1 MTKEPGDSAE
11 PTGAG
16 AGRRAAAA
24 DLQRYRANLAGEV
37 DAAFIYRALAERED
51 DGPLAEVY
59 RRLAESEERHA
70 ELWRERLRAAGEADD
85 PRPSWRAR
93 LLAGLARRFG
103 SELVLPFLAD
113 AEAAERGM
121 YDRQPEA
128 SGTSL
133 PADERS
139 HARLL
144 GRLARGRGLSGLA
157 VARLEGRHR
166 AIGGNTL
173 RALVL
178 GANDGLVSN
187 LSLVMGVAGAALA
200 GPAVLVAGVAGLL
213 AGSLSMALGEWISV
227 RSAREM
233 HARQLEVERDE
244 LELFPDEEEVEL
256 ALIYQAKG
264 VPEADARL
272 LAGHLMRD
280 PEVALDTLA
289 REELGIDPDEMGGS
303 EWTAA
308 FASFGAFASGALVP
322 ILPFLLN
329 RGVPGVIGSAVLSA
343 AALFG
348 VGALITVLTG
358 QPPLQAGLRQV
369 TFGLVAAA
377 LTFAVGRLLGVT
389 IGG

>member
-1 MTKEPGDSAE
+1 MTEVPGGTAVEPPE
-11 PTGAG
+11 AG
-16 AGRRAAAA
+16 GGPSPADRR
-24 DLQRYRANLAGEV
+24 RYRANLAGEV
-37 DAAFIYRALAERED
+37 DGAFIYRALAARE
-51 DGPLAEVY
+51 GSSAMAEVY

-70 ELWRERLRAAGEADD
+70 TLWRDRLRAASAAGE

-103 SELVLPFLAD
+103 PELILPFLAD

-121 YDRQPEA
+121 YDHQPETA
-128 SGTSL
+128 GTSL

-144 GRLARGRGLSGLA
+144 GRLAGGRGLPGLA
-157 VARLEGRHR
+157 VARVEGRHR

-187 LSLVMGVAGAALA
+187 LSLVTGVAGATLA
-200 GPAVLVAGVAGLL
+200 GSVVLIAGIAGLL

-227 RSAREM
+227 RSSREM

-244 LELFPDEEEVEL
+244 LELVPDEEEVEL

-280 PEVALDTLA
+280 REVALETLA
-289 REELGIDPDEMGGS
+289 REELGIDPDELGGS

-308 FASFGAFASGALVP
+308 SASFGAFASGALLP
-322 ILPFLLN
+322 ILPFLIGSGL
-329 RGVPGVIGSAVLSA
+329 PAVIGSAVLSG

-348 VGALITVLTG
+348 LGALITVLTG
-358 QPPLQAGLRQV
+358 QPALRTGLRQV
-369 TFGLVAAA
+369 AFGLAAAA
-377 LTFAVGRLLGVT
+377 LTFAVGRMLGVSVA
-389 IGG
+389 G